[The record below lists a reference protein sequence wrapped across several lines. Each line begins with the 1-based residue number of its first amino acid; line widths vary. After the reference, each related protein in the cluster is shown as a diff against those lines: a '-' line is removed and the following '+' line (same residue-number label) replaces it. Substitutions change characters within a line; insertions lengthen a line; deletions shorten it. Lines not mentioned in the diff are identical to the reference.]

1 MMTRQRVGKGSRSNV
16 TQSDLNI
23 CTSSSDEHMSCG
35 NWRHSS
41 TVHFSRHLKI
51 HDYLSGIGI
60 PNFDIGIK
68 GRGNKQTSVH
78 RIPNGLRDYE
88 LVAMLMLPVHKQD
101 APVLGYEPGFI
112 FRGILHI
119 EDRSRP
125 IRCAREQVPPLCQI
139 NLEGVDGAVVRGRD
153 LLAVGERERGGAARA
168 GEGLEAPRAQL
179 PAFPPLGLLA
189 PHPLWRQTR
198 ACMVSVAAN
207 GERRWGA
214 RPEGERRRTPH
225 GAIGPLP
232 R

>member
-1 MMTRQRVGKGSRSNV
+1 MLRATDTETAAGDRVGN
-16 TQSDLNI
+16 
-23 CTSSSDEHMSCG
+23 
-35 NWRHSS
+35 
-41 TVHFSRHLKI
+41 
-51 HDYLSGIGI
+51 SG
-60 PNFDIGIK
+60 
-68 GRGNKQTSVH
+68 R
-78 RIPNGLRDYE
+78 
-88 LVAMLMLPVHKQD
+88 
-101 APVLGYEPGFI
+101 LGWS
-112 FRGILHI
+112 
-119 EDRSRP
+119 EDG
-125 IRCAREQVPPLCQI
+125 EEGD
-139 NLEGVDGAVVRGRD
+139 LEGVDGAVVRGRD